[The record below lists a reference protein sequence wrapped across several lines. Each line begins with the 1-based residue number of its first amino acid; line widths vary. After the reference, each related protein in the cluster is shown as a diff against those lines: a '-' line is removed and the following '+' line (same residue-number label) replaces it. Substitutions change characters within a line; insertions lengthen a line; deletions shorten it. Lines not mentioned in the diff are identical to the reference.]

1 MSRRGAPSA
10 TARNGAALVYTQG
23 IVTEFQ
29 LIIASR
35 RDFGYTSD
43 TQRIHNGSASNPEES
58 ASMYQPKYAITG
70 TLLARIGDAEAL
82 RAKVQAAPVQVAW
95 LESIRLDT
103 LVRRAHFS
111 TAIEGNPLTLPE
123 VEALAGA
130 KQASTTDRARREVL
144 NYFAALRWIARR
156 PQGQPITMDGILRL
170 HRLLMTGLLSV
181 GQVGAFKRSRNVIM
195 SAGRVVYE
203 PPGPGAAAPGT
214 EALAQWL
221 ELAASSTHPII
232 ASACA
237 HYEIARLHPFLDGNG
252 RAARALATWVLSRR
266 GFDTHHLFAVD
277 QYFKEDHEGY
287 YQALQRVRNEDEDL
301 TSWLEYV
308 ALAVLDTLGRTY
320 QRIEQLALPASAEG
334 LSLTRQQERL
344 LLELRGKRG
353 MTVQELQRLLG
364 VERVQVYRVLRPLVS
379 KRIVDK
385 SATRPVVYRLA
396 SKR

>member
-1 MSRRGAPSA
+1 
-10 TARNGAALVYTQG
+10 
-23 IVTEFQ
+23 
-29 LIIASR
+29 
-35 RDFGYTSD
+35 
-43 TQRIHNGSASNPEES
+43 
-58 ASMYQPKYAITG
+58 MYQPKYIITEI
-70 TLLARIGDAEAL
+70 LLARISEAEGL
-82 RAKVQAAPVQVAW
+82 RTKIEAAPVQVAW
-95 LESIRLDT
+95 LESIRLDA

-130 KQASTTDRARREVL
+130 RQVSATDRANREVL
-144 NYFAALRWIARR
+144 NCFAALRWVARQ
-156 PQGQPITMDGILRL
+156 PQGQRITVDGVLQL
-170 HRLLMTGLLSV
+170 HRLLTTGLLPSP
-181 GQVGAFKRSRNVIM
+181 QVGAFKRSRNVIM

-214 EALAQWL
+214 EGLVQWL
-221 ELAASSTHPII
+221 EQAANTTHPVI

-252 RAARALATWVLSRR
+252 RAARALATWVLYHR
-266 GFDTHHLFAVD
+266 GFDTQRLFAVD

-287 YQALQRVRNEDEDL
+287 YQALQRVHKENEDL

-320 QRIEQLALPASAEG
+320 QRIEQLALPPSAKG

-344 LLELRGKRG
+344 LLELRGRQG
-353 MTVQELQRLLG
+353 MTVEELQGLLR
-364 VERVQVYRVLRPLVS
+364 VERAQVYRVLRPLVS
-379 KRIVDK
+379 KRILDK
-385 SATRPVVYRLA
+385 STTRPVVYRLA

>member
-1 MSRRGAPSA
+1 MYEPA
-10 TARNGAALVYTQG
+10 YT
-23 IVTEFQ
+23 ITEV
-29 LIIASR
+29 
-35 RDFGYTSD
+35 
-43 TQRIHNGSASNPEES
+43 
-58 ASMYQPKYAITG
+58 
-70 TLLARIGDAEAL
+70 LLARISEAETL
-82 RAKVQAAPVQVAW
+82 RTKIQAAPVQVAW
-95 LESIRLDT
+95 LESIRLDA

-123 VEALAGA
+123 VEALAGVKQVSTTNRA
-130 KQASTTDRARREVL
+130 KQEVL
-144 NYFAALRWIARR
+144 NYFAVLRWIAR
-156 PQGQPITMDGILRL
+156 QPLGKRITVDGILRL
-170 HRLLMTGLLSV
+170 HRLVTTGLLPPA
-181 GQVGAFKRSRNVIM
+181 QVGAFKRSRNVIM

-221 ELAASSTHPII
+221 EITANATHPII

-252 RAARALATWVLSRR
+252 RVARALATWVLYHW
-266 GFDTHHLFAVD
+266 GFDTQHLFAVD

-287 YQALQRVRNEDEDL
+287 YQVLQRVHSEKENL
-301 TSWLEYV
+301 ASWLEYV

-320 QRIEQLALPASAEG
+320 QRIEQLALPPSAKG

-344 LLELRGKRG
+344 LLELRGRQG
-353 MTVQELQRLLG
+353 MTVEELQHLLG

-379 KRIVDK
+379 KRVIDK
-385 SATRPVVYRLA
+385 SATRPVVYRLG